1 MNTTSTANGK
11 PEEGRLNT
19 DCFSSDIYVISFDST
34 SNRTVQWSGE
44 YRAGFTLIYYR
55 REGELEEVHIPG
67 PSVEDLRFLVS
78 LLADAACVILYVSY
92 NYAFR
97 FLSSCSGRLML
108 A

>member
-11 PEEGRLNT
+11 REDHGLNT
-19 DCFSSDIYVISFDST
+19 DCFLSNVYVISFDSI
-34 SNRTVQWSGE
+34 SDRTVQWSGE

-67 PSVEDLRFLVS
+67 PSLEDLRFLVS
-78 LLADAACVILYVSY
+78 L
-92 NYAFR
+92 YALHAF
-97 FLSSCSGRLML
+97 C